1 VAERDDLSA
10 GEWAVL
16 ALVAEGPCHG
26 WAAVRALAPEGDIG
40 RVWSLPRP
48 LVYRALDLLAGRGL
62 IEEHRVEGSAQG
74 PRRTVMRVTK
84 AGKARIRAW
93 LGEPVEHVRDVR
105 WLLLMKLLFC
115 ERAGVDPLPL
125 LEAQSATLEPIVAGL
140 TRRVR
145 SARADEQM
153 LASFRLESARA
164 ARRFVDGQ
172 LKLAAAR
179 QESTSGARST

>member
-1 VAERDDLSA
+1 MEDRGELSA

-16 ALVAEGPCHG
+16 ALIAEGPSHG

-48 LVYRALDLLAGRGL
+48 LVYRALDLLAARGL

-84 AGKARIRAW
+84 PGKAKVDTW
-93 LGEPVEHVRDVR
+93 LREPVEHVRDVR

-115 ERAGVDPLPL
+115 ERRGMDPRPL
-125 LEAQSATLEPIVAGL
+125 LEAQRATLEPIVGGL

-172 LKLAAAR
+172 LKIAAR
-179 QESTSGARST
+179 

>member
-1 VAERDDLSA
+1 VDELEDLSG

-16 ALVAEGPCHG
+16 ALLAEGPCHG
-26 WAAVRALAPEGDIG
+26 WAAVRALSPEGEIG
-40 RVWSLPRP
+40 RIWSLPRP

-62 IEEHRVEGSAQG
+62 IEEDRVEGSAKG
-74 PRRTVMRVTK
+74 PRRTVMRVTD
-84 AGKARIRAW
+84 AGRARVDAW
-93 LGEPVEHVRDVR
+93 LREPVEHVRDVR

-115 ERAGVDPLPL
+115 ERSGVDQRPL

-145 SARADEQM
+145 SAAADEQM
-153 LASFRLESARA
+153 LVSFRLESARA

-172 LKLAAAR
+172 LKLAAASR
-179 QESTSGARST
+179 GSTSGPHGA